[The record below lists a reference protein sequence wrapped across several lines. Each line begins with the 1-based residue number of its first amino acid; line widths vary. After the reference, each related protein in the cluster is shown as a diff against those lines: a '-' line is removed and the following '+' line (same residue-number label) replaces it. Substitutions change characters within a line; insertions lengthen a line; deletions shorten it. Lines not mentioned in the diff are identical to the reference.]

1 MYAAG
6 PKFVALSIKYAA
18 TGRGH
23 NDRYPCW
30 VAAVDEHGNVL
41 VDLKVRV
48 PGLLSPLTS
57 LTGLV
62 KHQIEA
68 GQPLER
74 AVAELK
80 KHIRHGGSVV
90 TLIGEVRSRIQKWD
104 KPLLIDR

>member
-1 MYAAG
+1 M
-6 PKFVALSIKYAA
+6 ALSIKYAA

-48 PGLLSPLTS
+48 PGLVSPLTP
-57 LTGLV
+57 LTGLIRR
-62 KHQIEA
+62 QIEE

-80 KHIRHGGSVV
+80 KHIRHGAGVV
-90 TLIGEVRSRIQKWD
+90 TLIGEVCSRNQK
-104 KPLLIDR
+104 